1 MVVTITDVIP
11 EWLEIDVGVL
21 VADVLDIGV
30 VGLILEEGEG
40 IVLRV
45 DDVVTDAG
53 AKATEFDGATTVFER
68 EAKVIILA
76 ASTVALGLEEE
87 EVTVSANPLSV
98 EVDLDA
104 MVVGVGDEGG
114 EMDAEAKVLGGE
126 LEAVE

>member
-11 EWLEIDVGVL
+11 EWLETDVRVL
-21 VADVLDIGV
+21 VAAVLAIGV
-30 VGLILEEGEG
+30 VGLISEEGEG

-45 DDVVTDAG
+45 DEVVTGAG
-53 AKATEFDGATTVFER
+53 AKATELDGATTVFER
-68 EAKVIILA
+68 EAKVIVLA
-76 ASTVALGLEEE
+76 ASTIVPGLEEE

-104 MVVGVGDEGG
+104 VVVGVGDEGG
-114 EMDAEAKVLGGE
+114 EMGAEAKILGGE